1 MLFQVRKIVL
11 HLLYF
16 PVCWR
21 NRPYRLSKFQSHK
34 KYSIYLTY
42 WLQESHFSFPG
53 LAIEEKHEGRLLL
66 PCWNYRCYE
75 TTFCGPQCNLTA
87 PWREGLGED
96 CRWAF
101 WSASIHVIFFFCTI
115 SQTLIFLNGKNSL
128 IHIHILI
135 IEVGSHD
142 SQAFMALNAESSF
155 SPHKTL
161 SYEVFLCSFES
172 VLYTAKVLLRDP
184 IKS

>member
-1 MLFQVRKIVL
+1 M
-11 HLLYF
+11 
-16 PVCWR
+16 
-21 NRPYRLSKFQSHK
+21 
-34 KYSIYLTY
+34 
-42 WLQESHFSFPG
+42 
-53 LAIEEKHEGRLLL
+53 
-66 PCWNYRCYE
+66 
-75 TTFCGPQCNLTA
+75 
-87 PWREGLGED
+87 
-96 CRWAF
+96 
-101 WSASIHVIFFFCTI
+101 I